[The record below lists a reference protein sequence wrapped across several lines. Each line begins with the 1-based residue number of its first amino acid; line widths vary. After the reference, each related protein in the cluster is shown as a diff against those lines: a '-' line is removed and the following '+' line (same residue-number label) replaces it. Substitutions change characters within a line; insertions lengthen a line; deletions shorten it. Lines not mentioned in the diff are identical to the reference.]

1 MKSSFI
7 YSLLMA
13 LFSFAGANLLA
24 QTARIQVIH
33 NAADAAA
40 ASVDVW
46 INDSKEIE
54 NFAFRT
60 ATPFIDVD
68 AGTPLTVAIQPPG
81 SISPANPLW
90 SNTYT
95 LANGGTYVLVANGLV
110 DANNYN
116 PFKPFD
122 VYVYDMARESSVSSG
137 NTDLLVFHG
146 STDAPTVD
154 VVETG
159 AGAGTVIDNFE
170 YTEFA
175 GYLSLPTSD
184 YVLEV
189 RDETGAVTVASYSAP
204 LAALNLQGQALTVLA
219 SGFLNPTANNNGPA
233 FGLYV
238 ALSTGGDLVQLPA
251 YSPKARIQVIHNAA
265 DAAAASVDV
274 WINDSKEI
282 ENFAFRTATPFIDVD
297 AGTPLTVAIQPPGSI
312 SPANPLWSNTYTL
325 ANGGTYVLV
334 ANGLVDA
341 NNYNPFKPFDVY
353 VYDMARESSVSSGNT
368 DLLVFHGS
376 TDAPT
381 VDVVETGVGAGTV
394 IDNFEYTEFAGYLSL
409 PTSDYVLEVRDE
421 TGAVTVAA
429 FAAPLAALNLEDQA
443 LTVLASGFL
452 DPMVNNN
459 GPEFG
464 LYVALAS
471 GGELV
476 QLPVVTSVEENS
488 FELTTSVYPN
498 PARETMN
505 LNFELKQQSDVR
517 VEMYNLVGS
526 MVNSQVYGSLQSGNY
541 QREIDLRALTN
552 GVYFISIVTPEKR
565 ITQKVVVNQ

>member
-1 MKSSFI
+1 MKSSFL
-7 YSLLMA
+7 YSLL
-13 LFSFAGANLLA
+13 LVLLSFAGVNLVA

-40 ASVDVW
+40 ATVDVW

-110 DANNYN
+110 DANNYS

-122 VYVYDMARESSVSSG
+122 VYVYDMARESSVSAG
-137 NTDLLVFHG
+137 NTDVLVFHG

-154 VVETG
+154 VVET
-159 AGAGTVIDNFE
+159 AVGAGTVIDNFD

-175 GYLSLPTSD
+175 GYLSLPTS
-184 YVLEV
+184 
-189 RDETGAVTVASYSAP
+189 
-204 LAALNLQGQALTVLA
+204 N
-219 SGFLNPTANNNGPA
+219 
-233 FGLYV
+233 
-238 ALSTGGDLVQLPA
+238 
-251 YSPKARIQVIHNAA
+251 
-265 DAAAASVDV
+265 
-274 WINDSKEI
+274 
-282 ENFAFRTATPFIDVD
+282 
-297 AGTPLTVAIQPPGSI
+297 
-312 SPANPLWSNTYTL
+312 
-325 ANGGTYVLV
+325 
-334 ANGLVDA
+334 
-341 NNYNPFKPFDVY
+341 
-353 VYDMARESSVSSGNT
+353 
-368 DLLVFHGS
+368 
-376 TDAPT
+376 
-381 VDVVETGVGAGTV
+381 
-394 IDNFEYTEFAGYLSL
+394 
-409 PTSDYVLEVRDE
+409 YVLEVRDE

-429 FAAPLAALNLEDQA
+429 FAAPLAALNLEGQA

-464 LYVALAS
+464 LYVALAT

-488 FELTTSVYPN
+488 VELTTSVYPN
-498 PARETMN
+498 PTRETMN
-505 LNFELKQQSDVR
+505 LSFELKQQSDVR

-541 QREIDLRALTN
+541 QREIDLRTLTN
-552 GVYFISIVTPEKR
+552 GVYFVSIVTPEKR